1 MTEGRRRDPGPEPP
15 PDPEEGDMQWRTDE
29 GKEYIYRDG
38 SWQPNDPPPGM
49 IGHFSVG
56 KWG

>member
-1 MTEGRRRDPGPEPP
+1 
-15 PDPEEGDMQWRTDE
+15 MQWRTDE